1 MAAKFTT
8 FDHISALEG
17 HRGLI
22 LVSIP
27 IFAGSRNPMKQL
39 VTDLSI
45 LNFFYR
51 GRFPKWPPELRLLTI
66 FQLWKLIET

>member
-45 LNFFYR
+45 PNFLYR
-51 GRFPKWPPELRLLTI
+51 GALSKMAAKLTILTI